1 MEVDTQS
8 SGNDDCMSA
17 SELKEE
23 QEELEVA
30 IADDAETGT
39 SGPTETLEG
48 WKQVHTQ
55 LIDAILVAKEAV
67 AAKKLQRRYWMEEI
81 CSNLTP
87 ETGKLTATS
96 IWKQPVASK
105 DRVKQK
111 KTAVAKKRKR
121 STEPKAK
128 KTTEKKKKATAN
140 KRKSS
145 TRDDEG
151 EAEGE
156 EGENKE
162 DGVKK
167 EKSEEKPP
175 PKKKKKKLTKKESRG
190 GAERNLQDTPDH
202 ETPAMFDMKNKG
214 RDGKD
219 KTSAADA
226 ETKEEREDMTPTK
239 KKKASTEG
247 ATNDSSFPKADLSP
261 MSSAASASSHPPP
274 AILQSHHEYGTMAQQ
289 HWPSHPPPPHRA
301 PYMQPGGFGNP
312 HVPYH
317 PHHAAPHPH
326 PHYMPPPGM
335 HDPQYAAAAS
345 YPYGGPP
352 APSHHPSYP
361 TPHNRNAPAYG
372 MEAGVAA
379 TVAHSKPTDYAG
391 ESNDD
396 DTDDDDDDEED
407 EDDEDDT
414 DSNNKK
420 ADPAGMKK
428 GPQLAI
434 FAGGGA
440 NGDSTDDEDDEEGN
454 DDELSMEE
462 EGKP

>member
-301 PYMQPGGFGNP
+301 PYMVSFKTLHHCFLAFFLYISTSLNTFPGC
-312 HVPYH
+312 PYYLATWWIWKSSCSLSSSSCCTTS
-317 PHHAAPHPH
+317 PSPL
-326 PHYMPPPGM
+326 
-335 HDPQYAAAAS
+335 YAA
-345 YPYGGPP
+345 
-352 APSHHPSYP
+352 
-361 TPHNRNAPAYG
+361 TRNARSPICSCCILSIWRSILSY
-372 MEAGVAA
+372 
-379 TVAHSKPTDYAG
+379 
-391 ESNDD
+391 
-396 DTDDDDDDEED
+396 
-407 EDDEDDT
+407 
-414 DSNNKK
+414 
-420 ADPAGMKK
+420 
-428 GPQLAI
+428 
-434 FAGGGA
+434 
-440 NGDSTDDEDDEEGN
+440 STQ
-454 DDELSMEE
+454 
-462 EGKP
+462 